1 MTALEQEGV
10 GVDARE
16 QHDATARAEMEAVQ
30 RKSGRFVTLVCD
42 SEVYHS
48 AADRWPEAVDVGLL
62 ARYAR
67 AFASGAL
74 QLAHSET

>member
-1 MTALEQEGV
+1 MG
-10 GVDARE
+10 
-16 QHDATARAEMEAVQ
+16 AVQ
-30 RKSGRFVTLVCD
+30 QKSGRFVTLVCD

-67 AFASGAL
+67 AFRERSAPTGTL
-74 QLAHSET
+74 GDMMQTGPLED